1 MSGSSVPRVALLGT
15 GAMGAGMA
23 RNIAAAGLPLTVWN
37 RSPEKAQPLADAGA
51 RVAGSP
57 ADAVTDADVVVT
69 MLFDTDAVIE
79 VMSQAADA
87 LSSGAVWLQTSTVG
101 VAGADR
107 LGRLADDLGVTLVD
121 APVLGTRQPAEQ
133 GALVVLASGPEA
145 ARERCAPVLE
155 AIGSRT
161 MWVGG
166 AGAGSRLKMAANAW
180 VLTVVE
186 GVAESLTL
194 TRELG
199 LDPALFLEAVSGGAL
214 DAPYVQMKG
223 KAMLA
228 GEFEPAFELDGAVK
242 DAALIVE
249 AVEGVDLDPALIG
262 AVRTHLSR
270 AASAGHGDKDMSATY
285 LEHRARS

>member
-57 ADAVTDADVVVT
+57 ADAVTDADLVVT

-79 VMSQAADA
+79 VMSQAAEA
-87 LSSGAVWLQTSTVG
+87 LSSGTVWLQTSTVG

-133 GALVVLASGPEA
+133 GALVVLASGPED

-161 MWVGG
+161 MWVGE

-214 DAPYVQMKG
+214 DAPYVQLKG

-262 AVRTHLSR
+262 AVHTHLSR